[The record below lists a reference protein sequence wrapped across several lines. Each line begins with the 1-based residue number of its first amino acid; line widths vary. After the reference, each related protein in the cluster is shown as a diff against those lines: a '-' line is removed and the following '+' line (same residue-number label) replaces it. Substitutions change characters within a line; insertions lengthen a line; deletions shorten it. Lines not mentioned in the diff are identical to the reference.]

1 MRLTPTKRSL
11 AATVLL
17 IVVVLAAL
25 SILCADDVHALIS
38 GGIDGACG
46 VMTHTRA
53 FGAAAGPGL
62 SVFVVSMLIA
72 LAELS
77 GVPTLKSRLHADS
90 HVAFSCGCPGD
101 PLHGRLRL

>member
-1 MRLTPTKRSL
+1 MRLAPTKRSL

-17 IVVVLAAL
+17 IVVVFAAL
-25 SILCADDVHALIS
+25 SILCADGVHVLIS
-38 GGIDGACG
+38 GGIASDCG

-62 SVFVVSMLIA
+62 SVLVVSMLIA
-72 LAELS
+72 FVGLS
-77 GVPTLKSRLHADS
+77 GVPTPKSRLHADS
-90 HVAFSCGCPGD
+90 HVAFSYGRPAD

>member
-1 MRLTPTKRSL
+1 MRLTPTKRSS

-25 SILCADDVHALIS
+25 SILCADGVHVLIS
-38 GGIDGACG
+38 GGIASDCG

-62 SVFVVSMLIA
+62 SVLVVTMLTA
-72 LAELS
+72 LVGLS
-77 GVPTLKSRLHADS
+77 SVRTLISRLHADS
-90 HVAFSCGCPGD
+90 HVTLSYGRPAD
-101 PLHGRLRL
+101 PLYGRLRL